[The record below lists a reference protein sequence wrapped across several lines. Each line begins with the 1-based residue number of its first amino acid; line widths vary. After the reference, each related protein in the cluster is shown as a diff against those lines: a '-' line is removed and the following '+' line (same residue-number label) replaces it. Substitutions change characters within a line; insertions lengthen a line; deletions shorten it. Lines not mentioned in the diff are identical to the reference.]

1 MLLTLWLGL
10 LIVFGLWIVTTVC
23 GRKRYPLPLPPGPK
37 QKPIIGNL
45 KDLPTPDQQ
54 DWMHWLKHKEL
65 YGPISSLTVLG
76 KHVIVLNDAK
86 LAVQLL
92 EKRSAIHSGRP
103 ENMFVDMSGWQ
114 YVLGALRNPDHVR
127 KTRKHLYQEIGS
139 KNSVSRFNDVQTTE
153 VGRFLL
159 RVLDEPD
166 KLNQHIRKDAGAIV
180 LKIGYGYTIEPH
192 AQDPLVDLADK
203 AMEDFSYALLPATW
217 AVEFIPI
224 LKYLPVWFPGARFV
238 KISQTYKSRAQ
249 AFSDVPYAFTKQ
261 EISNGRFVP
270 SFLSNLLRDNPVDP
284 GTEEEDIIKWSA
296 GSLYAGGADTTVS
309 SIASFFLAM
318 ALFPEAQHKAQ
329 QELDTVLGSNR
340 LPQFRDREN
349 LPYMDALVKEV
360 LRWHPV
366 VPMSVAHTSTQDD
379 TCEGYFIPKG
389 SSVLANIWAFTHDP
403 TVYRDPMT
411 FNPERFLTSP
421 DGKLPERDPHML
433 VFGFG
438 RRACPGR
445 TLADANVFLTVA
457 QALSVFSISKPV
469 QNGVTQDIPLKFLPG
484 VISHPAPFKVSV
496 RPRSAAHEQLIRE
509 LEQHYPWE
517 KSDAESL
524 PSV

>member
-1 MLLTLWLGL
+1 MLSTLWLGL
-10 LIVFGLWIVTTVC
+10 LVAFGFWIVTTLR
-23 GRKRYPLPLPPGPK
+23 GRKRYPFPLPPGPK

-65 YGPISSLTVLG
+65 YGPISSLTVLD
-76 KHVIVLNDAK
+76 KHVIILNDAN

-92 EKRSAIHSGRP
+92 EKRSSIHSGRP
-103 ENMFVDMSGWQ
+103 ENMFTDMSGWQ
-114 YVLGALRNPDHVR
+114 YVLGARRNPDHVR

-139 KNSVSRFNDVQTTE
+139 KNSVARFNDVQTTE

-166 KLNQHIRKDAGAIV
+166 KLHQHIRKDAGAIV

-217 AVEFIPI
+217 AVKFIPI
-224 LKYLPVWFPGARFV
+224 MKYLPAWFPGAGFV
-238 KISQTYKSRAQ
+238 KIAQGYKSRAQ
-249 AFSDVPYAFTKQ
+249 SFSDVPYAFTKQ
-261 EISNGRFVP
+261 QISNGRFVP
-270 SFLSNLLRDNPVDP
+270 SFLSNLLESNPVEP
-284 GTEEEDIIKWSA
+284 GTEEEELIKWSA

-318 ALFPEAQHKAQ
+318 ALFPEAQRKAQ
-329 QELDTVLGSNR
+329 QELDTVIGSDR
-340 LPQFRDREN
+340 LPQFQDRDN

-366 VPMSVAHTSTQDD
+366 VPMSVTHTSTQDD
-379 TCEGYFIPKG
+379 TCEGYFVPKG

-403 TVYRDPMT
+403 TVYRDPMA

-445 TLADANVFLTVA
+445 TLADANVFLTVS
-457 QALSVFSISKPV
+457 QALAVFSIAKPI

-484 VISHPAPFKVSV
+484 VISHPAPFKVSIQ
-496 RPRSAAHEQLIRE
+496 PRSAVHEQLIRD

-517 KSDAESL
+517 KSDSEFL
-524 PSV
+524 PSK

>member
-1 MLLTLWLGL
+1 MLSTLLLGI
-10 LIVFGLWIVTTVC
+10 LIVFGVGIVTTLR
-23 GRKRYPLPLPPGPK
+23 GRKQYPLPLPPGPK
-37 QKPIIGNL
+37 QQPIIGNL

-76 KHVIVLNDAK
+76 KHIIVLNDAK

-92 EKRSAIHSGRP
+92 EKRSAIHSSRP
-103 ENMFVDMSGWQ
+103 KNMFTDMSGWQ
-114 YVLGALRNPDHVR
+114 YVLGALINPDHVR
-127 KTRKHLYQEIGS
+127 KTRKHLYQEMGS
-139 KNSVSRFNDVQTTE
+139 KNSVARFNDTQTAE
-153 VGRFLL
+153 VSRFLV

-166 KLNQHIRKDAGAIV
+166 KLQQHIRKEAGAIV

-192 AQDPLVDLADK
+192 ARDPLVDLADK

-217 AVEFIPI
+217 AVEFIPMM
-224 LKYLPVWFPGARFV
+224 KYLPAWFPGAGFV
-238 KISQTYKSRAQ
+238 KVARSYKSRSE

-261 EISNGRFVP
+261 QISNGQFVP
-270 SFLSNLLRDNPVDP
+270 SFLSNLLQTNPVEP
-284 GTEEEDIIKWSA
+284 GTEEEEIIKWSA

-318 ALFPEAQHKAQ
+318 ALFPEAQRKAQ
-329 QELDTVLGSNR
+329 EEIDTVLGGNR
-340 LPQFRDREN
+340 LPQFQDRDD
-349 LPYMDALVKEV
+349 LPYINALVKEV

-389 SSVLANIWAFTHDP
+389 SSVLTNVWAYTHDA
-403 TVYRDPMT
+403 TVYHDPMT
-411 FNPERFLTSP
+411 FKPERFLTSP
-421 DGKLPERDPHML
+421 DRKLPERDPHML

-445 TLADANVFLTVA
+445 TLADANIFLTVA
-457 QALSVFSISKPV
+457 QALTVFSISKPIE
-469 QNGVTQDIPLKFLPG
+469 NGVTQDIPLKFLPG
-484 VISHPAPFKVSV
+484 VISHPAPYKVSV
-496 RPRSAAHEQLIRE
+496 RPRSAMHEHIIRE
-509 LEQHYPWE
+509 LGEQHPWE
-517 KSDAESL
+517 KSDAEFL

>member
-1 MLLTLWLGL
+1 MLSTLWLGL
-10 LIVFGLWIVTTVC
+10 IALGFFIVTLR

-37 QKPIIGNL
+37 QQPIIGNL
-45 KDLPTPDQQ
+45 KDLPSPDQQ

-92 EKRSAIHSGRP
+92 EKRSAIFSLRP
-103 ENMFVDMSGWQ
+103 ENAFTDMSGWQ
-114 YVLGALRNPDHVR
+114 YVLGALRKTDHVK
-127 KTRKHLYQEIGS
+127 KTRKHLFQEMGS
-139 KNSVSRFNDVQTTE
+139 KNSVARFNDIQVAE
-153 VGRFLL
+153 VSRFLV
-159 RVLDEPD
+159 RVLDKPEN
-166 KLNQHIRKDAGAIV
+166 LLQHIRKEAGAIV

-192 AQDPLVDLADK
+192 ARDPLVDLADQ

-224 LKYLPVWFPGARFV
+224 MRYLPAWFPGAGFV
-238 KISQTYKSRAQ
+238 KIAQSYRSRAK
-249 AFSDVPYAFTKQ
+249 AFSDVPYSFTKQ
-261 EISNGRFVP
+261 KISDGQFVP
-270 SFLSNLLRDNPVDP
+270 SFLSNLLRDNYVEP
-284 GTEEEDIIKWSA
+284 GTEDEEVLKWSA

-318 ALFPEAQHKAQ
+318 ALFPEVQRKAQ
-329 QELDTVLGSNR
+329 EEIDTVLGTNR
-340 LPQFRDREN
+340 LPQFQDRDN
-349 LPYMDALVKEV
+349 LPYINALVKEV

-366 VPMSVAHTSTQDD
+366 VPMSVPHMSSQDD

-389 SSVLANIWAFTHDP
+389 SSVLTNVWAYTHDP
-403 TVYRDPMT
+403 TVYHDPMI
-411 FNPERFLTSP
+411 FNPERFLPTP
-421 DGKLPERDPHML
+421 DRKLPERDPHML

-457 QALSVFSISKPV
+457 QALTVFSISKPIE
-469 QNGVTQDIPLKFLPG
+469 NGVVQDIPLKFLPG
-484 VISHPAPFKVSV
+484 VISHPAPFKVTV
-496 RPRSAAHEQLIRE
+496 LPRSEMHERIIRE
-509 LEQHYPWE
+509 LGEQHPWE
-517 KSDAESL
+517 KSDAEFI

>member
-1 MLLTLWLGL
+1 MLSTLWLGF
-10 LIVFGLWIVTTVC
+10 LIAFVFWIATALP
-23 GRKRYPLPLPPGPK
+23 GRKKYPLPLPPGPK

-76 KHVIVLNDAK
+76 KHIIILNDAK

-92 EKRSAIHSGRP
+92 EKRSVIHSGRP
-103 ENMFVDMSGWQ
+103 ENMFTDMSGWQ
-114 YVLGALRNPDHVR
+114 FVLGALRNPDH
-127 KTRKHLYQEIGS
+127 TA
-139 KNSVSRFNDVQTTE
+139 E

-166 KLNQHIRKDAGAIV
+166 KLHQHIRKDAGAIV

-192 AQDPLVDLADK
+192 ARDPLVDLADK

-224 LKYLPVWFPGARFV
+224 MRYLPTWFPGARFV
-238 KISQTYKSRAQ
+238 KIAQNYNLRAKS
-249 AFSDVPYAFTKQ
+249 FSDVPYAFTKQ
-261 EISNGRFVP
+261 QISNGRFVP
-270 SFLSNLLRDNPVDP
+270 SFLSNLLQNNPVEP
-284 GTEEEDIIKWSA
+284 GTEEEEIIKWSA

-318 ALFPEAQHKAQ
+318 ALFPEAQRKAQ
-329 QELDTVLGSNR
+329 EELDTVLGGNQ

-366 VPMSVAHTSTQDD
+366 VPMSVAHTSNQDD

-389 SSVLANIWAFTHDP
+389 SSVLANIWGFTHDP
-403 TVYRDPMT
+403 TVYHDPMT
-411 FNPERFLTSP
+411 FKPERFLISP
-421 DGKLPERDPHML
+421 EGKLPERDPHML

-457 QALSVFSISKPV
+457 HALSVFSISKPIEH
-469 QNGVTQDIPLKFLPG
+469 GVTQDIPLKFLPG
-484 VISHPAPFKVSV
+484 VISHPAPFKVSIQ
-496 RPRSAAHEQLIRE
+496 PRSAVHEQLIRE

-517 KSDAESL
+517 KSDAEFI